1 MPDILETIARGIHR
15 ADEMKGAPPWEEQLA
30 FVKEAQ
36 MERAQQGLQAL
47 LEAGIVFLPGRMFPG
62 WSADLPAEFKHVSA
76 MEADEFRVRAYRI
89 KIEAEAAMKEGAHD
103 G

>member
-15 ADEMKGAPPWEEQLA
+15 ADEMKGAPPWEEQSF

-36 MERAQQGLQAL
+36 LERARQGLEALREAAYIVLHAEVVQAHSHNMQWL
-47 LEAGIVFLPGRMFPG
+47 SNQVLQ
-62 WSADLPAEFKHVSA
+62 
-76 MEADEFRVRAYRI
+76 EFRERGR
-89 KIEAEAAMKEGAHD
+89 GN